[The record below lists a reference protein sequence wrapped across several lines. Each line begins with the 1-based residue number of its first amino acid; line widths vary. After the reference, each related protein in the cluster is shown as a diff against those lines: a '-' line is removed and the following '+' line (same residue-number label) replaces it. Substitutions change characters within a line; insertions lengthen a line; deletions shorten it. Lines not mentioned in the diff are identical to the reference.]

1 MIFRVM
7 KENEIEDKGLGKGIY
22 SKKFDM
28 NYYNSFGS
36 FGKVLDNITT
46 HIVNGNR
53 AETEYISCS
62 KDFCLDL
69 EKYATEQKMNSLTEG
84 IQKRD
89 AIIAEKNECIAEKD
103 ARIAELEAQLAQQK
117 NNK

>member
-69 EKYATEQKMNSLTEG
+69 EKYATEQLDL
-84 IQKRD
+84 RPY
-89 AIIAEKNECIAEKD
+89 
-103 ARIAELEAQLAQQK
+103 LALVS
-117 NNK
+117 NNDE